1 MTHKKVAIVQI
12 PPAILDLKEGVAR
25 AVTAIR
31 EAAHQGAELIV
42 FPESW
47 LTGYPAW
54 VFDLAIWDDA
64 QARYWHGKFLEQCP
78 TIDSDSLLPIRQA
91 AADCNV
97 NVLLGL
103 NERARAHAGS
113 IYNSTLLI
121 GPQGQTLNVH
131 RKLTPTHTERIAW
144 AQGDGA
150 GLNVTASSVGRIGSL
165 ICWEHWHP
173 LMRQTMHFQDEEIHV
188 ACWPDMADSHI
199 VSVKHYAFE
208 GRCFVISA
216 AQYLRASD
224 VPEPLREAYRKGL
237 GNTGAVMEDDSIF
250 FNGGSG
256 VAGPNGEWVIAP
268 TFNESGIIYASLN
281 LEEVYQYKHDLDVVG
296 HYSRSDVF
304 QLSVNRM
311 ARESVSLLDNEP
323 THSAFSLRQND
334 H

>member
-1 MTHKKVAIVQI
+1 MKSEKIAIVQV
-12 PPAILDLKEGVAR
+12 PSAILDLDEGVKR
-25 AVTAIR
+25 AVSAIR
-31 EAAHQGAELIV
+31 EAAQQGAELIV

-78 TIDSDSLLPIRQA
+78 TIDSERLLPIREA
-91 AADCNV
+91 AADCSV

-103 NERARAHAGS
+103 NERARPHAGS

-121 GPQGQTLNVH
+121 GTQGETLNVH

-150 GLNVTASSVGRIGSL
+150 GLNVVDTSVGRIGSL

-173 LMRQTMHFQDEEIHV
+173 LMRQTMHFQDEQIHI

-199 VSVKHYAFE
+199 VSVKQYAFE
-208 GRCFVISA
+208 GRCFVVSA
-216 AQYLRASD
+216 AQYLTAAD
-224 VPEPLREAYRKGL
+224 VPESLRDAYKKGL
-237 GNTGAVMEDDSIF
+237 GATGAVIEDENVF

-256 VAGPNGEWVIAP
+256 VVGPNGEWVTEP
-268 TFNESGIIYASLN
+268 LFNETGIIYAN
-281 LEEVYQYKHDLDVVG
+281 IHIDEVNQYKHDLDVVG

-304 QLSVNRM
+304 QLSVNRT
-311 ARESVSLLDNEP
+311 ARESVTLHDELVSKNLE
-323 THSAFSLRQND
+323 
-334 H
+334 